1 MGGELLEMTEVD
13 EAVYGGT
20 PKEEPKDT
28 RMTVTNADKKANT
41 PAYRAFKAG
50 DKRYKA
56 ADHMKEGVRDED
68 PEKGTAERKA
78 RLEKKR
84 GMKMD
89 DHPQYKKEEVEVAEA
104 DSLAAMQARREK
116 RLAAQRKREGT
127 TASGRDFGHDYSLSD
142 KQQKARRD
150 AEFKAGLGTKKEEF
164 VVEKGMN
171 PGFKA
176 YLEKQ
181 KKKGGDDEG
190 GDAPKGGSKPDF
202 LDLDK
207 DGDKKESMK
216 KAAHDKKKGMKEELE
231 SSGKFSESEI
241 LKILASL

>member
-1 MGGELLEMTEVD
+1 MEEFAKYRQKKRLEETWS
-13 EAVYGGT
+13 A
-20 PKEEPKDT
+20 
-28 RMTVTNADKKANT
+28 RFNQ
-41 PAYRAFKAG
+41 
-50 DKRYKA
+50 DKRVARVHSSVIAEDVAVIKKGLLGLFEKKKGDPCWVGYKQVGMKNKGGKQVPNCVPASEA
-56 ADHMKEGVRDED
+56 AQYEVEEGIRDMD
-68 PEKGTAERKA
+68 PEKGTKERKA
-78 RLEKKR
+78 KLEKKR

-89 DHPQYKKEEVEVAEA
+89 DHPQY
-104 DSLAAMQARREK
+104 
-116 RLAAQRKREGT
+116 
-127 TASGRDFGHDYSLSD
+127 
-142 KQQKARRD
+142 
-150 AEFKAGLGTKKEEF
+150 KEEF

-176 YLEKQ
+176 YLDKQ

-190 GDAPKGGSKPDF
+190 GDAPKGGGKPDF